1 MRNAVL
7 VSAVRTPV
15 GKRGGVFRTIQRMD
29 LLKPCI
35 LEAIKR
41 AGLEGKETEIDD
53 AILGNNPEARTPA
66 RYGWLASGLPVEVAG
81 LTINRACGTA
91 LTGLSLAGTFIKGG
105 YGDAYLCGGIE
116 FDSKPVHLVASSNP
130 YSGGGIS
137 ILPKL
142 SSPDTFGNP
151 NMVQTAENVAAKYG
165 ITREECD
172 EYAARSQA
180 LALKGYE
187 EGLYAEHIIPI
198 SVPQKKAD
206 PIIVDRDE
214 CLRPG
219 TTVEILSNLKP
230 VAGGVVTGGNASP
243 LNDGAAAGV
252 MMEEEQARAMGLKP
266 LMRFVDFATTGVDP
280 RYMGMGPVNAMNKLL
295 KRNGMT
301 IDDLDF
307 IECNE
312 AFAAQTLAV
321 QRELNIPLE
330 KLNIRGGA
338 IALGHPYTATG
349 VSLAAKAAGIFA
361 RNDFERCAITFCC
374 GGGQGV
380 AAIFEKC
387 D

>member
-15 GKRGGVFRTIQRMD
+15 GKMGGVYKTIGRQD
-29 LLKPCI
+29 LVTPVI
-35 LEAIKR
+35 REALKR
-41 AGLEGKETEIDD
+41 ANIEGKDVYD
-53 AILGNNPEARTPA
+53 VLWGAHAEARTPG
-66 RYGWLASGLPVEVAG
+66 RYAWLAAGQPVTTAA
-81 LTINRACGTA
+81 LSINRACGTSLSG
-91 LTGLSLAGTFIKGG
+91 LTLAGAFIRGG
-105 YGDAYLCGGIE
+105 FGDTYLCGGVE
-116 FDSKPVHLVASSNP
+116 FDSHPVRLLGSSNP
-130 YSGGGIS
+130 YAGGSVNFIRR
-137 ILPKL
+137 L
-142 SSPDTFGNP
+142 SSPEQFGNP
-151 NMVQTAENVAAKYG
+151 TMVQTAENVAAKFG
-165 ITREECD
+165 ITRQACD
-172 EYAARSQA
+172 EYATRSQA
-180 LALKGYE
+180 LALQGYE
-187 EGLYAEHIIPI
+187 EGLYPEHLVPI
-198 SVPQKKAD
+198 TVPQKKAD
-206 PIIVDRDE
+206 PIIVDKDE
-214 CLRPG
+214 ILRPG
-219 TTVEILSNLKP
+219 TTVEVLSKLRP

-243 LNDGAAAGV
+243 LNDGAAAGI
-252 MMEEEQARAMGLKP
+252 MMDEEKARSLGLKP

-280 RYMGMGPVNAMNKLL
+280 RYMGLGPVNAMRKLM

-301 IDDLDF
+301 IDDFDF

-349 VSLAAKAAGIFA
+349 INLAAKAAGIFA

>member
-15 GKRGGVFRTIQRMD
+15 GKRGGVFRTVQRMD

-35 LEAIKR
+35 LEALKR
-41 AGLEGKETEIDD
+41 AGLEGKETEVDD
-53 AILGNNPEARTPA
+53 VIMGNNPEARTPA
-66 RYGWLASGLPVEVAG
+66 RYGWLASGLPVDVAG
-81 LTINRACGTA
+81 LTINRSCGTA

-105 YGDAYLCGGIE
+105 YGDVYMCGGIE
-116 FDSKPVHLVASSNP
+116 FDSKPVHLVNSSNP
-130 YSGGGIS
+130 YDGGGIS
-137 ILPKL
+137 IVRMQ
-142 SSPDTFGNP
+142 SSPEQFGNP
-151 NMVQTAENVAAKYG
+151 NMVQTAENVAEKYG
-165 ITREECD
+165 ISREACD
-172 EYAARSQA
+172 EYSARSQA

-206 PIIVDRDE
+206 PIIIDRDE
-214 CLRPG
+214 SLRPG
-219 TTVEILSNLKP
+219 TTVEVLSKLRP

-243 LNDGAAAGV
+243 LNDGASAGI
-252 MMEEEQARAMGLKP
+252 MMEEEKARAMGLKP

-280 RYMGMGPVNAMNKLL
+280 RYMGMGPVNAMRKLL

-301 IDDLDF
+301 LDDLDF

-321 QRELNIPLE
+321 QKELNIPLE

-338 IALGHPYTATG
+338 IALGHPYSATG